1 MRLLR
6 ASGARESRCSGARA
20 LLLLMPAAASPSAP
34 AAAPKKKVTK
44 EWRKGVPHLPAQTHA
59 SVNAALA
66 GAILSLAAE
75 DDELTRGELAKR
87 AYKAVGSRENKAEN
101 VLCNL
106 EYCEDD
112 GIAYDPASRYGNNK
126 TGPRATE
133 TRSPAAAQR
142 ARRAMQESEGRQDR
156 SRVVLTDAQA
166 GIFAWVCGG
175 RQHPRFGWNSP
186 L

>member
-1 MRLLR
+1 
-6 ASGARESRCSGARA
+6 
-20 LLLLMPAAASPSAP
+20 MPAAASPSTP

-106 EYCEDD
+106 EYCEDN
-112 GIAYDPASRYGNNK
+112 GIEYDPASRYGNNK

>member
-1 MRLLR
+1 M
-6 ASGARESRCSGARA
+6 GAPAPCRTRESRCSGARA
-20 LLLLMPAAASPSAP
+20 LLLLMPAAASPSTP
-34 AAAPKKKVTK
+34 AAVPKKKVTK

-106 EYCEDD
+106 EYCEDN
-112 GIAYDPASRYGNNK
+112 GIEYDPASRYGNNK
-126 TGPRATE
+126 TGPRATAPRQGARLR
-133 TRSPAAAQR
+133 RSAH
-142 ARRAMQESEGRQDR
+142 EGRCRNRPASERDWQTTIR
-156 SRVVLTDAQA
+156 WLRMRAVRNLESTT
-166 GIFAWVCGG
+166 
-175 RQHPRFGWNSP
+175 FGWNSP

>member
-1 MRLLR
+1 M
-6 ASGARESRCSGARA
+6 GAPAARA
-20 LLLLMPAAASPSAP
+20 LLLLMPAAASPSTP
-34 AAAPKKKVTK
+34 AAVPKKKVTK

-106 EYCEDD
+106 EYCEDN
-112 GIAYDPASRYGNNK
+112 GIEYDPASRYGNNK

-133 TRSPAAAQR
+133 TRSPAAAGCGA
-142 ARRAMQESEGRQDR
+142 ARTKGD
-156 SRVVLTDAQA
+156 A
-166 GIFAWVCGG
+166 GID
-175 RQHPRFGWNSP
+175 RRPRGTGKLQSDG
-186 L
+186 